1 MQGSNGTDIK
11 RARKNEEVI
20 LKKCAKFT
28 DCISKKNNIKAS
40 KATCLDVVMPLYNL
54 LECSSNYS
62 KNAGGI

>member
-1 MQGSNGTDIK
+1 MQGSNGTDTK

-28 DCISKKNNIKAS
+28 DCISKKNNIKA
-40 KATCLDVVMPLYNL
+40 ACLDVVMPLYNL